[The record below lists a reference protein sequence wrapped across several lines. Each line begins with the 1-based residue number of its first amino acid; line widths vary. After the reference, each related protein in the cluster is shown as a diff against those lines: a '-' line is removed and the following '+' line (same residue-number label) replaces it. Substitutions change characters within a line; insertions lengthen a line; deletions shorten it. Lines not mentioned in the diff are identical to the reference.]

1 MPSFQPPKDEATTP
15 QDVTDCNQPDND
27 PTFKVLLAFTTF
39 MTIWP
44 WVFFGVLMGLD
55 GVAMPLT
62 AARTARYHPQEVSFF
77 VTSLSG
83 ILNMIV
89 GYLFSTAVSRLSQKY
104 VAHKNPNIADISFF
118 THLKNRTFPMSLLYQ
133 GRTLLVLIVVL
144 YMTVFNFVTSGISA
158 LLTPVIFNRHAQL
171 QATEL
176 DFGATDPACVDWF
189 NNTISN
195 ICDWAV
201 LALISKS
208 ITIKTNL
215 CFCLYLGVQRC
226 ELYELPRGYSAGRR
240 A

>member
-1 MPSFQPPKDEATTP
+1 
-15 QDVTDCNQPDND
+15 
-27 PTFKVLLAFTTF
+27 
-39 MTIWP
+39 
-44 WVFFGVLMGLD
+44 MGLD

-176 DFGATDPACVDWF
+176 DFGATDRACVDWF
-189 NNTISN
+189 NNTILN

-208 ITIKTNL
+208 ITINTNL
-215 CFCLYLGVQRC
+215 YI
-226 ELYELPRGYSAGRR
+226 
-240 A
+240 